1 MSDRNEIISRI
12 NEARVLNA
20 INNHC
25 RTVAQIITMVP
36 LCRTAVEKV
45 LERLIRR
52 GDIQKVRAY
61 KQGGLHHFFFIAD
74 SMLRI
79 PEYLN
84 AEVPPTKREL
94 RNPVARNARVYT
106 TEHIE
111 QLIKQHPKPAEK
123 RRWGNYG
130 ISGSTLGG
138 AYFDH

>member
-1 MSDRNEIISRI
+1 MSDRDEIISRI

-25 RTVAQIITMVP
+25 HTVAHILTMVP
-36 LCRTAVEKV
+36 LSRTSVETLLK
-45 LERLIRR
+45 RLIRR
-52 GDIQKVRAY
+52 GDIEKVRAN
-61 KQGGLHHFFFIAD
+61 QVGGLHHYFFIAD

-94 RNPVARNARVYT
+94 RNPIANNARVYT

-111 QLIKQHPKPAEK
+111 QLIRQHPKPK
-123 RRWGNYG
+123 TKPKWGNYG

-138 AYFDH
+138 AYFDY

>member
-25 RTVAQIITMVP
+25 RTVSQMLTMVP
-36 LCRTAVEKV
+36 LSRTSVETLLK
-45 LERLIRR
+45 RLIKR
-52 GDIQKVRAY
+52 GDIEKVRAN
-61 KQGGLHHFFFIAD
+61 QIGGLHHYFFIAD

-94 RNPVARNARVYT
+94 RNPVANNARVYT
-106 TEHIE
+106 CLLYTS
-111 QLIKQHPKPAEK
+111 PSP
-123 RRWGNYG
+123 R
-130 ISGSTLGG
+130 
-138 AYFDH
+138 D